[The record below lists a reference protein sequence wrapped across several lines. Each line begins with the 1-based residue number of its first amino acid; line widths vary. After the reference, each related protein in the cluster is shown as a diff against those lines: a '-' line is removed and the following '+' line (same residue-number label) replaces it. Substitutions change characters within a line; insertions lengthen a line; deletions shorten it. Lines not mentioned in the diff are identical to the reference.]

1 MKFLAERGA
10 DVITSGRNMERGQ
23 KYIDG
28 YPDSVKAH
36 VTLLRCDLA
45 DMKSVEEFAVGVQ
58 ARWDRFDGLV
68 NNAGGAFLASDP
80 NRTLHIGG
88 KTYCAAFVGNHVGPF
103 HLTNLLL
110 PLLEANKEAR
120 IVNVSSFMHDNYAG
134 TGAKSKQ
141 SRINF
146 DDIHARNTPIKT
158 NEQAFSLYGQSKLA
172 NVIHANE
179 LQKRYASKGINA
191 YSLHPGFIDS
201 RFGRGFGVLMMAVLR
216 PVMVMLK
223 CAGGNMAPMSGYD
236 GAQTSLHC
244 LLSEDAK
251 KHGGKYFSQIA
262 MIGHSDGSISGWP
275 LGSANPEAKDEAIA
289 ARLWDMSA
297 EMVAELK
304 AAAK

>member
-1 MKFLAERGA
+1 M
-10 DVITSGRNMERGQ
+10 
-23 KYIDG
+23 
-28 YPDSVKAH
+28 
-36 VTLLRCDLA
+36 
-45 DMKSVEEFAVGVQ
+45 
-58 ARWDRFDGLV
+58 
-68 NNAGGAFLASDP
+68 
-80 NRTLHIGG
+80 
-88 KTYCAAFVGNHVGPF
+88 GPF

-120 IVNVSSFMHDNYAG
+120 IVNVSSFMHDNYVLGVVALVR
-134 TGAKSKQ
+134 
-141 SRINF
+141 SRSSLVNF

-179 LQKRYASKGINA
+179 LQKGYASKGINA
-191 YSLHPGFIDS
+191 YSLHAPGFIDS

-236 GAQTSLHC
+236 GAQMTLLHC

-251 KHGGKYFSQIA
+251 KHGGETYFSQIA

-275 LGSANPEAKDEAIA
+275 LGSESQPVHEGRSHRSTPLGHERGDGG
-289 ARLWDMSA
+289 
-297 EMVAELK
+297 
-304 AAAK
+304 